1 MPNKEEMLAPIWE
14 RLTSQISDG
23 QNINYDNAKNM
34 AKNILIK
41 RGHLNSD
48 GTPTFE
54 GINRGMMTPG
64 DRAIDR
70 AISRSGGS
78 YNDYEYNSKKNYA
91 YKKKR

>member
-1 MPNKEEMLAPIWE
+1 MPNEKEILAPIWE
-14 RLTSQISDG
+14 RLTLQISDSK
-23 QNINYDNAKNM
+23 NTDYNNAKNI

-54 GINRGMMTPG
+54 GINRGIMTPA

-70 AISRSGGS
+70 AISRSGGNH
-78 YNDYEYNSKKNYA
+78 NDYKYDSKKNYA